1 MGTQDATPVQLKPNS
16 NRNPAKQLPMSYA
29 PRSSSIAPRSRLL
42 GFALLGLAYFA
53 LLFMPGISDLRE
65 GRASEIT
72 VGSKAFTE
80 SVILGEVL
88 RLQSDNVGVLCKHR
102 KELSGTQVLWNALKK
117 GEIDAYVEYSGT
129 IQEEIL
135 KNQDVNSLQSMVG
148 RLLQD
153 GITMSAPLGFNNT
166 YALGMRSEQA
176 EKLGIQSIADLT
188 EHSDLRFGF
197 SDEFAQRPDGWK
209 GLKNRYGLN
218 PASVQTLDHSL
229 SYRGVFEGAIDV
241 IDLYSTD
248 AEIAAYD
255 LRILDDRRDYFPR
268 YEAVVLYRTELK
280 EKHPAVA
287 EAFEELAGKINE
299 NQMTAMNKSVRI
311 DKASEA
317 KVALQFLKDND
328 QPDAVDRNKEKSVY
342 QEVFIRSI
350 EHQRLVV
357 FSLAFA
363 IIFAIPLG
371 IAAYKAPRLG
381 EAILSLVGVIQTI
394 PSLALMVFLIT
405 LANMELGP
413 QPAIVALFLYSLLP
427 IVRGTHTGL
436 TGIAPGIHESAM
448 ALGLSGWAKLRLIEL
463 PLASQAILSG
473 IKTAAVIN
481 VGTATIGALIGAGG
495 YGQPILTGIR
505 LDDMRLI
512 LQGAVPAAAMAL
524 LVQWGFSWSER
535 FFVPAGLKASP
546 VES

>member
-1 MGTQDATPVQLKPNS
+1 MSSASNS
-16 NRNPAKQLPMSYA
+16 I
-29 PRSSSIAPRSRLL
+29 SIASRSRFW
-42 GFALLGLAYFA
+42 GFAALVAAYFA
-53 LLFMPGISDLRE
+53 LLFMPGITELGE
-65 GRASEIT
+65 GRASQIT

-88 RLQSDNVGVLCKHR
+88 RLQSDNAGVPCKHR

-135 KNQDVNSLQSMVG
+135 KNEDVNSLQEMAD
-148 RLLQD
+148 RLRQD
-153 GITMSAPLGFNNT
+153 GISMTAPLGFNNT
-166 YALGMRSEQA
+166 YALGMRNEQA
-176 EKLGIQSIADLT
+176 DKLGIRSIADLAK
-188 EHSDLRFGF
+188 HSDLRFGF
-197 SDEFAQRPDGWK
+197 SDEFAQRPDGWN
-209 GLKNRYGLN
+209 GLKNRYGLS
-218 PASVQTLDHSL
+218 PTSVQTLDHSL
-229 SYRGVFEGAIDV
+229 SYRGVFEGGIDV

-255 LRILDDRRDYFPR
+255 LRILDDSLDYFPR
-268 YEAVVLYRTELK
+268 YEAVVLYRAELK
-280 EKHPAVA
+280 EKHPAAV
-287 EAFEELAGKINE
+287 EAFEEIAGKINE

-328 QPDAVDRNKEKSVY
+328 KPDAVDRGKEKSVS
-342 QEVFIRSI
+342 QEIFIRSI

-357 FSLAFA
+357 ISLALA

-371 IAAYKAPRLG
+371 IAAYKVPRLG
-381 EAILSLVGVIQTI
+381 EVILSVVGVIQTI

-436 TGIAPGIHESAM
+436 TSIAPGIHESAM

-505 LDDMRLI
+505 LDDMSLI
-512 LQGAVPAAAMAL
+512 LQGAVPAAKMAL

-535 FFVPAGLKASP
+535 FLVPAGLKASP
-546 VES
+546 VTN